1 MPTAVPPPIAAT
13 SGTLGVRHVFCLI
26 GLPERG
32 KPFIARRL
40 EAYLSFFHGAEVMLF
55 DLSAYQARTGC
66 PDGSDENANLLLED
80 LRRFME
86 GSSSTAAHNMTVKAP
101 PGVPRASSFCDSPH
115 RPNAGRGHRRG
126 SSGGTSGQPPPI
138 PESRSADAA
147 LPGAG
152 GEKAAPVDSIAYHVV
167 AHVNC
172 RLEHVCT

>member
-86 GSSSTAAHNMTVKAP
+86 VI
-101 PGVPRASSFCDSPH
+101 PRSYEIIAEIVRND
-115 RPNAGRGHRRG
+115 RRD
-126 SSGGTSGQPPPI
+126 
-138 PESRSADAA
+138 R
-147 LPGAG
+147 
-152 GEKAAPVDSIAYHVV
+152 KK
-167 AHVNC
+167 
-172 RLEHVCT
+172 